1 MVDPRSG
8 GALRSRVTT
17 ALAMPLDAVSK
28 PGNMRRV
35 VLTSSERDVAA
46 LTAQLDAAA
55 KALGP
60 DIDLALRLE
69 AQLDPTD
76 LGRLREHGRKLK
88 TWHRPAARSRMVL
101 RHLRYRHIGTSRRPW
116 RARCAMAVF
125 RSCW

>member
-28 PGNMRRV
+28 PGNVRRI
-35 VLTSSERDVAA
+35 VLTSSEHDVAT
-46 LTAQLDAAA
+46 LIAQLDAAA

-69 AQLDPTD
+69 ASLTRQIWD
-76 LGRLREHGRKLK
+76 
-88 TWHRPAARSRMVL
+88 
-101 RHLRYRHIGTSRRPW
+101 
-116 RARCAMAVF
+116 RCASTDA
-125 RSCW
+125 S